1 MIGQSTAPVQ
11 LDERLLSEIGR
22 ELRIAREAIQVADQA
37 VEVAVEQ
44 LHHLVLE

>member
-1 MIGQSTAPVQ
+1 MIGQGTAPVSE
-11 LDERLLSEIGR
+11 ERLLSEIGR

-44 LHHLVLE
+44 LHHLVLV